1 MTTTQPLDRIVIDP
15 NILSGKPCI
24 RGTRISVEFLLELF
38 ASGASKEDILRAYPQ
53 LESEDIQQ
61 ALAYA
66 ISSIRNE
73 TICHRC
79 AANRGFRSD
88 TVS

>member
-1 MTTTQPLDRIVIDP
+1 MTVTKSLNRIVIDP
-15 NILSGKPCI
+15 SILSGKPCI

-53 LESEDIQQ
+53 LEPEDIEQ
-61 ALAYA
+61 ALSYV

-73 TICHRC
+73 TILDVPVKSVAHDDS
-79 AANRGFRSD
+79 N
-88 TVS
+88 

>member
-53 LESEDIQQ
+53 LESEDIEQ

-66 ISSIRNE
+66 ISSIRHE
-73 TICHRC
+73 MILDVPVKSVAH
-79 AANRGFRSD
+79 GDSK
-88 TVS
+88 

>member
-1 MTTTQPLDRIVIDP
+1 MIVTKSLDRIVIDP
-15 NILSGKPCI
+15 SILSGKPCI

-53 LESEDIQQ
+53 LEPEDIEQ
-61 ALAYA
+61 AISYV

-73 TICHRC
+73 TILDVPVKSVAHDDS
-79 AANRGFRSD
+79 N
-88 TVS
+88 

>member
-1 MTTTQPLDRIVIDP
+1 MIVTNPLDRIVIDP

-53 LESEDIQQ
+53 LESEDIEQ

-73 TICHRC
+73 TIL
-79 AANRGFRSD
+79 D
-88 TVS
+88 LTVKSVAHGDSK